1 MSISVS
7 LFFLV
12 SALLVFYN
20 TYIHLW
26 FQIIKIFEPTKFN
39 SKYADIKDD
48 DLNSSSFVKL
58 ISSDELSISNQR
70 IIDLLKKFSRI
81 AFSTSITTSFLVIE
95 FILYH
100 FISDGENQDN
110 HTALNLWNLNLVVIT
125 INLIVIH
132 PILITVLLVNKFF
145 KSTLLNNLTI
155 KSIATL
161 IIFIFWCITLSKFDS
176 FTDLNIVDNTDSHI
190 IAYYLLRIS
199 VIGITLIAALNGVG
213 SFSTAYY
220 NLFKRSNSTS
230 SFQQS
235 TPQYLETLEKTLQNT
250 SNMIKSKEIEYEIQQ
265 SSRPYADDS
274 QLNKRPGFQ
283 PKKSFLDLNTLNQ
296 TLNPFKSNKSKV
308 ENELI
313 SEINSLKIIKND
325 IYLKMLKVE
334 RNINQPTTQDKFH
347 AKIRKII
354 QLSLSI
360 YCTFKILQVTSIK
373 IISIF
378 NSKFYDEVS
387 TKESDP
393 LVLTIVKTIQIFITI
408 KDEEF
413 ITNQLSFIVSG
424 ALFLCSINGV
434 FMTFQHLYRFLPL
447 DLSKL
452 SKTTTPNTKYQSV
465 SIIKNLSIS
474 ELTGIYTLATILIL
488 KSNLTSNFSSKLNT
502 LFSLTNQNIS
512 IVQLDNWFDKIF
524 LVSVVLT
531 AVCIKT
537 AEYLSDDIDGF
548 EDQALAGKIV

>member
-1 MSISVS
+1 
-7 LFFLV
+7 
-12 SALLVFYN
+12 
-20 TYIHLW
+20 
-26 FQIIKIFEPTKFN
+26 
-39 SKYADIKDD
+39 
-48 DLNSSSFVKL
+48 
-58 ISSDELSISNQR
+58 
-70 IIDLLKKFSRI
+70 
-81 AFSTSITTSFLVIE
+81 
-95 FILYH
+95 
-100 FISDGENQDN
+100 
-110 HTALNLWNLNLVVIT
+110 
-125 INLIVIH
+125 
-132 PILITVLLVNKFF
+132 
-145 KSTLLNNLTI
+145 
-155 KSIATL
+155 
-161 IIFIFWCITLSKFDS
+161 
-176 FTDLNIVDNTDSHI
+176 
-190 IAYYLLRIS
+190 
-199 VIGITLIAALNGVG
+199 
-213 SFSTAYY
+213 
-220 NLFKRSNSTS
+220 
-230 SFQQS
+230 
-235 TPQYLETLEKTLQNT
+235 
-250 SNMIKSKEIEYEIQQ
+250 
-265 SSRPYADDS
+265 
-274 QLNKRPGFQ
+274 
-283 PKKSFLDLNTLNQ
+283 
-296 TLNPFKSNKSKV
+296 
-308 ENELI
+308 
-313 SEINSLKIIKND
+313 
-325 IYLKMLKVE
+325 MLKVE
-334 RNINQPTTQDKFH
+334 RNINQSTSQDKFH
-347 AKIRKII
+347 VKIRKII

-465 SIIKNLSIS
+465 SIIKNLLIS

>member
-1 MSISVS
+1 
-7 LFFLV
+7 
-12 SALLVFYN
+12 
-20 TYIHLW
+20 
-26 FQIIKIFEPTKFN
+26 
-39 SKYADIKDD
+39 
-48 DLNSSSFVKL
+48 
-58 ISSDELSISNQR
+58 
-70 IIDLLKKFSRI
+70 
-81 AFSTSITTSFLVIE
+81 
-95 FILYH
+95 
-100 FISDGENQDN
+100 
-110 HTALNLWNLNLVVIT
+110 
-125 INLIVIH
+125 
-132 PILITVLLVNKFF
+132 
-145 KSTLLNNLTI
+145 
-155 KSIATL
+155 
-161 IIFIFWCITLSKFDS
+161 
-176 FTDLNIVDNTDSHI
+176 
-190 IAYYLLRIS
+190 
-199 VIGITLIAALNGVG
+199 
-213 SFSTAYY
+213 
-220 NLFKRSNSTS
+220 
-230 SFQQS
+230 
-235 TPQYLETLEKTLQNT
+235 
-250 SNMIKSKEIEYEIQQ
+250 MIKSKEIEYEKQQ

-296 TLNPFKSNKSKV
+296 TLNPFKSNTSKV

-334 RNINQPTTQDKFH
+334 RNINQSTSQDKFH
-347 AKIRKII
+347 VKIRKII

-434 FMTFQHLYRFLPL
+434 FMTFQHLYKFLPL

-452 SKTTTPNTKYQSV
+452 TKTTTPNTKYQSV
-465 SIIKNLSIS
+465 SIIKNLLIS